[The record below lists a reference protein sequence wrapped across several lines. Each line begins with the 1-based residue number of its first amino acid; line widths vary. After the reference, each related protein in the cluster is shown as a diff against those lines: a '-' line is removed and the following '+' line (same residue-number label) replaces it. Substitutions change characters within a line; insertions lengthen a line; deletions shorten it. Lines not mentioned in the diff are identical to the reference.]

1 MTSQLTRFV
10 GGAALGAAAM
20 YMLDPDKGRR
30 RRAIVG
36 DKVASVGLDARRT
49 LRAAGRDA
57 AHRLTG
63 FGARARH
70 WLTDEPI
77 PDDLQLIE
85 RVRARMGR
93 LVAHPHAIQVGANNG
108 RVTLSGP
115 VLAHEVSRLLGAI
128 RSVWGVSSVDDRLVV
143 HDSAESI
150 SSLQGGV
157 ERQPASVFM
166 RERWT
171 PSVQGAALIGGGLL
185 SIVGLRDRSLLGLAL
200 AGGGLALLLRAATNR
215 PLAQLA
221 GRAAGGANEAQ
232 TYPIVQAPAGTGTA
246 AAGPAGES
254 PTFTTPQ
261 SA

>member
-63 FGARARH
+63 LGARARH
-70 WLTDEPI
+70 LLTDEPV

-93 LVAHPHAIQVGANNG
+93 LVAHPHAIQVGAHQG

-115 VLAHEVSRLLGAI
+115 VLRHEVQRLVDAV
-128 RSVWGVSSVDDRLVV
+128 RSVWGVHEVDNKLVV
-143 HDSAESI
+143 YDDADSI
-150 SSLQGGV
+150 SSLQGG
-157 ERQPASVFM
+157 ERPEPSRSHAYWSPAT
-166 RERWT
+166 R
-171 PSVQGAALIGGGLL
+171 GAVIVGGGLL
-185 SIVGLRDRSLLGLAL
+185 SLMGLSERSLLGLLFA
-200 AGGGLALLLRAATNR
+200 AGGAALVVRGATNR
-215 PLAQLA
+215 PLFEQAEGIDERLLPI
-221 GRAAGGANEAQ
+221 RAEDANPQ
-232 TYPIVQAPAGTGTA
+232 TGLQGTPTATSPTA
-246 AAGPAGES
+246 A
-254 PTFTTPQ
+254 
-261 SA
+261 

>member
-93 LVAHPHAIQVGANNG
+93 LVAHPHAIQVGANHG

-115 VLAHEVSRLLGAI
+115 VLRHEVQRLVDAV
-128 RSVWGVSSVDDRLVV
+128 RSVWGVHEVDNHLVV
-143 HDSAESI
+143 YDDADSI
-150 SSLQGGV
+150 SSLQGG
-157 ERQPASVFM
+157 ERPEPRRSHDLWSPTT
-166 RERWT
+166 R
-171 PSVQGAALIGGGLL
+171 GAAIVGGGLL
-185 SIVGLRDRSLLGLAL
+185 SLMGLSERSIVGLLLAAGGAAL
-200 AGGGLALLLRAATNR
+200 AVRAATNR
-215 PLAQLA
+215 PLFAPDDGIDERMLPI
-221 GRAAGGANEAQ
+221 RAEDANAD
-232 TYPIVQAPAGTGTA
+232 IGMRGTRTTTSSTA
-246 AAGPAGES
+246 A
-254 PTFTTPQ
+254 
-261 SA
+261 